1 MKHIRESS
9 YLGIQLDE
17 STDRR
22 HGKHLI
28 VYLSFLRSNTLVT
41 DFFAHL
47 TVEQCDARSL
57 QAVLLTHLEST
68 GLDLERISGIST
80 DGASVMV
87 GSQMG
92 LVARLRARIPHLAG
106 FHCIAHREAL
116 AAKDAAEAYPDL
128 DIVDHVVRSL
138 AELLGRSG
146 NFHLRFKELQEV
158 LCETNM
164 ELQGIHIVRWL
175 SRGLAVQ
182 RLADNLP
189 AAVILL
195 YENDPKAYL
204 LVTSLKF
211 HFMLFF
217 FADVLKELNA
227 LNLKFQRRQ
236 VDVTHVLQMVDN
248 TRLTLRNRYLSD
260 ADDFGD
266 GSNELSAF
274 LLKHA
279 SSEKRE
285 LKKSGPGL
293 EDCITL
299 AKGYVKE
306 LLKRLESRMKD
317 LGSLDGAKLFT
328 QGAYPNSHSKRQRR
342 FLQWLEALRN
352 MFKRKPSDHDTLPA
366 QKEISSF
373 TTIMSTHHRE
383 LSLQDGVKQM
393 LSSPDWCTNFPNLV
407 CLWMAVAMLPLSTV
421 ECERGFSRQNVIK
434 SWLRGNLNDAKL
446 GDLMTISMLKYEPD
460 WPALV
465 ELWRG
470 AKKRRLA
477 KDVVMVHAQRP
488 VKRTRKT
495 LAMLAAKQAAATAA
509 AAAEAAAREAAAVE
523 EAARLEEELGPCA
536 LIAPH
541 DNKSVTLPYD
551 QSGITSGHLTSTSD
565 EAAIGIDLGTIY
577 NCVGVWQHDRVE
589 IIANDQSNRT
599 TPSFVAFTD
608 TERLI
613 GDAAKNQ
620 IALNPT
626 NIVFDAKRLI
636 GRRFFGS
643 YCASRHEALAL
654 QEEVSSMVLAKMKR
668 TAKAYLGK
676 KVKDVVVLVPAYFN
690 DSQRKA
696 TKDAG
701 VISGLN
707 VLRIINEPM
716 AAAIAYGLDQKGIW
730 CGERNVVIFDMG
742 GGTFDVSLL
751 TIEEGI
757 FEVKATAGHTHLGGE
772 DFDNRLV
779 DFFVKEFKCKH
790 KEDISRNPRVI
801 SRLKLACERAKRTLS
816 FTTQT
821 TIEINSLHEG
831 IEFYSTIT
839 RARFEELNAELLK
852 QSIEPVKKCLKDAKI
867 DNGAIHDVVLVGG
880 STHIPKAQQLLHIF
894 FNGKDLCKNINPE
907 EAVVKML
914 YRLLCV
920 GYKGYNPI
928 RVSTCTQLL
937 FNAFILVRYFDMVSE
952 QVLP

>member
-1 MKHIRESS
+1 MPLKDPSTYYSEYGFAQLVETLVIYLRAQQMKHIRESS

-260 ADDFGD
+260 ADNFGD
-266 GSNELSAF
+266 VSNELSAF
-274 LLKHA
+274 LSKHA

-285 LKKSGPGL
+285 VKVTGTDSTGAPTPHEYTLHEQNIKGQKSSPGL
-293 EDCITL
+293 DDCITL

-328 QGAYPNSHSKRQRR
+328 QEAYPKSHSKRQRR

-352 MFKRKPSDHDTLPA
+352 LFKRKPSDPDTLPGINWTRA

-383 LSLQDGVKQM
+383 LSFQDGLKQI
-393 LSSPDWCTNFPNLV
+393 LSSPDWCTAYPNLV
-407 CLWMAVAMLPLSTV
+407 RLWMAVAVLPLSTV

-446 GDLMTISMLKYEPD
+446 GNLMTISMLKYEPN

-470 AKKRRLA
+470 AKKRRPA

-509 AAAEAAAREAAAVE
+509 AAAEAAAREAAAAE
-523 EAARLEEELGPCA
+523 EAARLEEELGPWQRRA
-536 LIAPH
+536 DHGKEHIASDSELDGDDEEYYSH
-541 DNKSVTLPYD
+541 D
-551 QSGITSGHLTSTSD
+551 SD
-565 EAAIGIDLGTIY
+565 
-577 NCVGVWQHDRVE
+577 
-589 IIANDQSNRT
+589 
-599 TPSFVAFTD
+599 
-608 TERLI
+608 
-613 GDAAKNQ
+613 
-620 IALNPT
+620 
-626 NIVFDAKRLI
+626 
-636 GRRFFGS
+636 
-643 YCASRHEALAL
+643 
-654 QEEVSSMVLAKMKR
+654 
-668 TAKAYLGK
+668 
-676 KVKDVVVLVPAYFN
+676 
-690 DSQRKA
+690 
-696 TKDAG
+696 
-701 VISGLN
+701 
-707 VLRIINEPM
+707 
-716 AAAIAYGLDQKGIW
+716 
-730 CGERNVVIFDMG
+730 
-742 GGTFDVSLL
+742 
-751 TIEEGI
+751 
-757 FEVKATAGHTHLGGE
+757 
-772 DFDNRLV
+772 
-779 DFFVKEFKCKH
+779 
-790 KEDISRNPRVI
+790 
-801 SRLKLACERAKRTLS
+801 
-816 FTTQT
+816 
-821 TIEINSLHEG
+821 
-831 IEFYSTIT
+831 
-839 RARFEELNAELLK
+839 
-852 QSIEPVKKCLKDAKI
+852 
-867 DNGAIHDVVLVGG
+867 
-880 STHIPKAQQLLHIF
+880 
-894 FNGKDLCKNINPE
+894 
-907 EAVVKML
+907 
-914 YRLLCV
+914 
-920 GYKGYNPI
+920 
-928 RVSTCTQLL
+928 
-937 FNAFILVRYFDMVSE
+937 SE
-952 QVLP
+952 S